1 MGFYHEKLTTR
12 WTNIY
17 GSTLVALKLLNIVQL
32 RGLGFGKLRVLQL
45 KKIGFTTLHA
55 HMNIYIYMN
64 QFIVEVDGRQ
74 ILPLAPSFFET
85 RVTSLFDQRRL
96 PIWIHLAYVHFLL
109 YTDMYS
115 KYMRYSY
122 RTTSEMIF
130 QRRGLGRFG
139 LQGSCTALERT
150 AAHDRFGSKGKG
162 LGET

>member
-1 MGFYHEKLTTR
+1 M
-12 WTNIY
+12 
-17 GSTLVALKLLNIVQL
+17 ALKLLNIVQL
-32 RGLGFGKLRVLQL
+32 RGLGFGKLRFLQL
-45 KKIGFTTLHA
+45 KEIGFTTLHA
-55 HMNIYIYMN
+55 HMNIYMN

-96 PIWIHLAYVHFLL
+96 PDCPFGKYVHFLL

-115 KYMRYSY
+115 NYMRYNY

-139 LQGSCTALERT
+139 LQGSCTALQHMT
-150 AAHDRFGSKGKG
+150 GSGRKGRD
-162 LGET
+162 LGRLDLRPHNAFEQDLLVFIQ